1 MKKQNTN
8 LAVQPTKLKQPE
20 KKKGSGLMGRIIR
33 RFFLVLFAVVIMAV
47 SALVSHCKSKS
58 CKCQSWCIRRTKRKA
73 KEKKGINC
81 ETSIRT
87 RKVEHYFHKKLEIS
101 GY

>member
-1 MKKQNTN
+1 MRTMRGRLQIPWRWYAASRLMTSHTAGVSRTN
-8 LAVQPTKLKQPE
+8 RLN
-20 KKKGSGLMGRIIR
+20 
-33 RFFLVLFAVVIMAV
+33 
-47 SALVSHCKSKS
+47 CKSKS
-58 CKCQSWCIRRTKRKA
+58 CKCQSWCIRRTKCKA
-73 KEKKGINC
+73 KEKKSINC